1 MNIKILKG
9 MSSYFLST
17 LPVSLTDIKRRGRN
31 FLAYPTISGLRIAFP
46 SR

>member
-17 LPVSLTDIKRRGRN
+17 LPKKEATRARVASFR
-31 FLAYPTISGLRIAFP
+31 
-46 SR
+46 

>member
-17 LPVSLTDIKRRGRN
+17 LPKVFIITL
-31 FLAYPTISGLRIAFP
+31 FLIVMFIDM
-46 SR
+46 